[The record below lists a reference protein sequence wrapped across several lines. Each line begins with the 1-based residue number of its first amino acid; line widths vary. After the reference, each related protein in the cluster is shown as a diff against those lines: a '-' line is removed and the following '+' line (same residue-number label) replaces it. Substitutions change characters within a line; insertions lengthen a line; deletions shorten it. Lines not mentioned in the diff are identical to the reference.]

1 MNKSGHITAVARTMF
16 EVSWTRDRLVPALKG
31 DWKFKS
37 AIVETLPQQELAPL
51 CFYHR
56 KATNRDPKPSL
67 LVRHFLEHLYIT
79 YQYATTFFKAFVR
92 EKNLLELHFFYRQN
106 VKSTNLL

>member
-56 KATNRDPKPSL
+56 KATNRDPNPSL
-67 LVRHFLEHLYIT
+67 LVRYFLEHLYI
-79 YQYATTFFKAFVR
+79 YINMQLHFLKLLL
-92 EKNLLELHFFYRQN
+92 EKKNLLEFQFFYPQN
-106 VKSTNLL
+106 VKPTNLL